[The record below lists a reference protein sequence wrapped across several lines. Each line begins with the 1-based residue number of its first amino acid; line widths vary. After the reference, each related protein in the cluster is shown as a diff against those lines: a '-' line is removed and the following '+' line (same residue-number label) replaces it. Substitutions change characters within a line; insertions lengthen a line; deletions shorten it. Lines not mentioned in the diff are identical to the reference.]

1 MNNINF
7 NQTGGFPLSTNI
19 LDAMQEAYQLFNELG
34 EAVGKNCILSGCNTV
49 GVNISDG
56 VVVINGEILPF
67 KGSGNFIG
75 ARVAVRETIENKIF
89 EDATSKPVIYQRY
102 AQLTTGEGIPFNSLP
117 RIKPMVELTK
127 AAVPVGLI
135 SMWSGALRNIPLGW
149 VLCDGQN
156 GTPDLRNRFIVG
168 AGLDNN
174 EIDLISKYR
183 VGSTGGLDKVA
194 LTTAQLPAHNHEGS
208 SLDYA
213 GDHSHIYEDSYRLE
227 ERGYM
232 DRIGIS
238 GETNVGGESKYM
250 TSANGAW
257 KQSSLYWRQNG
268 TKNSGYHTH
277 KLNIKDTG
285 ANEAHENRPPYYA
298 LAFIMFKG

>member
-19 LDAMQEAYQLFNELG
+19 LDAMQDAYQLFNELG
-34 EAVGKNCILSGCNTV
+34 EAVGKNCIVSGCEHIGANVT
-49 GVNISDG
+49 DG
-56 VVVINGEILPF
+56 VVVINGEIVPF
-67 KGSGNFIG
+67 KGSGLFIG
-75 ARVAVRETIENKIF
+75 ATVVVRETIENKIF

-127 AAVPVGLI
+127 AIVPIGLI
-135 SMWSGALRNIPLGW
+135 SMWSGAIQNIPLGW
-149 VLCDGQN
+149 VLCNGQN
-156 GTPDLRNRFIVG
+156 GTPDLRDRFIVG
-168 AGLDNN
+168 AGNKY
-174 EIDLISKYR
+174 LI
-183 VGSTGGLDKVA
+183 GDTGGFEKVN
-194 LTTAQLPAHNHEGS
+194 LTIAQMPTHSHEGS

-213 GDHSHIYEDSYRLE
+213 GDHSHNYEDSYRLE

-232 DRIGIS
+232 NSIGIS
-238 GETNVGGESKYM
+238 GETNVGGERTYM
-250 TSANGAW
+250 TNSNGSW
-257 KQSSLYWRQNG
+257 KKSSLYWRQNV
-268 TKNSGYHTH
+268 TKNSGNHTH

-285 ANEAHENRPPYYA
+285 LNEAHENRPPYYA

>member
-67 KGSGNFIG
+67 KGSGNFTG
-75 ARVAVRETIENKIF
+75 ATVAVRETIENKIF
-89 EDATSKPVIYQRY
+89 EDATSNPVIYQRY
-102 AQLTTGEGIPFNSLP
+102 AQLTTGEGIPFSSLP

-174 EIDLISKYR
+174 EIDFTSKYR
-183 VGSTGGLDKVA
+183 VGNTGGLDKVS
-194 LTTAQLPAHNHEGS
+194 LSLEQMPKHKHTGTTTHGGA
-208 SLDYA
+208 
-213 GDHSHIYEDSYRLE
+213 HSHAYQDSY
-227 ERGYM
+227 EREINDIDGLVLGGKTYVGTG
-232 DRIGIS
+232 RGNS
-238 GETNVGGESKYM
+238 GLGWGRDY
-250 TSANGAW
+250 
-257 KQSSLYWRQNG
+257 LYWRNHTTSSSTTHSHDLVLNEVG
-268 TKNSGYHTH
+268 NS
-277 KLNIKDTG
+277 
-285 ANEAHENRPPYYA
+285 EAHENRPPYYA

>member
-67 KGSGNFIG
+67 KGSGNFTG
-75 ARVAVRETIENKIF
+75 ATVAVRETIENKIF

-102 AQLTTGEGIPFNSLP
+102 AQLTTGEGIPFSSLP

-156 GTPDLRNRFIVG
+156 GAPDLRNRFIVG
-168 AGLDNN
+168 AGNGLDFV
-174 EIDLISKYR
+174 SKYT
-183 VGSTGGLDKVA
+183 VGNTGGLDKVT
-194 LTTAQLPAHNHEGS
+194 LTTAQLPTHNHEGS
-208 SLDYA
+208 NLDYA

-227 ERGYM
+227 QRGYM
-232 DRIGIS
+232 GSIGIS
-238 GETNVGGESKYM
+238 GETNVGGSRKYM
-250 TSANGAW
+250 SNKNGANVE
-257 KQSSLYWRQNG
+257 SSLYWRQN
-268 TKNSGYHTH
+268 TTRNSENHTH
-277 KLNIKDTG
+277 KLNIKNTG
-285 ANEAHENRPPYYA
+285 LNEAHENRPPYYA

>member
-67 KGSGNFIG
+67 KGSGIFLG
-75 ARVAVRETIENKIF
+75 ATVAVRETIENKIF
-89 EDATSKPVIYQRY
+89 EDATSNPVIYQRY
-102 AQLTTGEGIPFNSLP
+102 AQLTTGEGIPFSSLP

-135 SMWSGALRNIPLGW
+135 SMWSGALRDIPLGW

-156 GTPDLRNRFIVG
+156 GTPDLRDRFIVG
-168 AGLDNN
+168 AGKDYS
-174 EIDLISKYR
+174 IAD
-183 VGSTGGLDKVA
+183 VGGAKEVA
-194 LTTAQLPAHNHEGS
+194 LTVDQIPSHRHTGTTKEAGKHSHTFLGIGYKAGGSVFGSGS
-208 SLDYA
+208 SA
-213 GDHSHIYEDSYRLE
+213 EWVNRVTVEGGAHSHSLE
-227 ERGYM
+227 
-232 DRIGIS
+232 IN
-238 GETNVGGESKYM
+238 ETGGSK
-250 TSANGAW
+250 S
-257 KQSSLYWRQNG
+257 
-268 TKNSGYHTH
+268 
-277 KLNIKDTG
+277 
-285 ANEAHENRPPYYA
+285 HENRPPYFA